1 MKNENFRN
9 FNVCG
14 KATASQKE
22 LYRKKADEAGLSL
35 SEWTVTILDL
45 YLQQERAKEKERI
58 ERKSKTNTQVF
69 LNTNENVVYYSRGGI
84 SNKSKLETK
93 KITPNS
99 NETNIALQKE
109 IQQLKS
115 LSSSFNQLG
124 GLALIGAILLRR

>member
-45 YLQQERAKEKERI
+45 YLEQERAKEKERI
-58 ERKSKTNTQVF
+58 KRKSKTNTQVF
-69 LNTNENVVYYSRGGI
+69 LNTNENVVFYSRGGI

-99 NETNIALQKE
+99 KETNLALQKE

>member
-1 MKNENFRN
+1 MEENNFRN
-9 FNVCG
+9 FNVCAR
-14 KATASQKE
+14 ATASQKE

-35 SEWTVTILDL
+35 SEWTVTVLDL
-45 YLQQERAKEKERI
+45 YLEQERVKEMERI

-84 SNKSKLETK
+84 SNKIKLETK

-115 LSSSFNQLG
+115 VSSSFNQLG